1 MSSIRTTNADYVEY
15 VVCACP
21 IMGPIIIRHYL
32 ANEDIS

>member
-1 MSSIRTTNADYVEY
+1 MSSTKTMNVDYVEY

-32 ANEDIS
+32 ANENFS